1 MKRQIWLALFSA
13 ALLWLAWPPIPFTS
27 PILLIAFLPLMI
39 ALQEIEESDGKKK
52 GRIVFL
58 TSGLTFLVWNTAS
71 IYWVFNSLNAV
82 MPTFIAALLSLIP
95 FGLGAFLMTLSF
107 WLYRKIS
114 KKTKPLIADICLI
127 GFWISYEFLHQ
138 SWDLKFPWMTLGNGF
153 ATTPQLIQ
161 WYEYTGVFGGSFWI
175 LVSNILLFRIWIV
188 LRAEGGR
195 QKAKGYLIAFIIWIF
210 VPISLSILVYS
221 TYEEEINPSNVVVV
235 QPNIDPYGKHFIL
248 TPAQQTQKLI
258 DLSKT
263 KAQVNTEFFIW
274 PETALTG
281 MTEEE
286 DFRNTDNFKSVQVF
300 LDSFKNATVISG
312 AETYLIYDHQKTS
325 TARFSKENNF
335 WWDSFNTAVAI
346 ENTPKLQ
353 FYHKS
358 KLVPGV
364 EKMPFPEVLSVMSPL
379 FEKFG
384 GTPGGYGSQKEPSNL
399 YASSGIGVVP
409 AICYESIWGEWVAKS
424 VQQEAQF
431 ITIITNDGWWG
442 NTSGKDQHLDYASL
456 RAIENRRWVARSANT
471 GISAFINQRGEI
483 VQQTKWWEAAVIKQD
498 INLNSNLTF
507 YTTHPDWIV
516 YPFLLIGSIGV
527 LFLLFISFKERKT
540 G

>member
-114 KKTKPLIADICLI
+114 KKTKTLIADICLI

-248 TPAQQTQKLI
+248 TPAQQTKKLI

-300 LDSFKNATVISG
+300 LDSFK
-312 AETYLIYDHQKTS
+312 K
-325 TARFSKENNF
+325 
-335 WWDSFNTAVAI
+335 
-346 ENTPKLQ
+346 
-353 FYHKS
+353 
-358 KLVPGV
+358 
-364 EKMPFPEVLSVMSPL
+364 
-379 FEKFG
+379 
-384 GTPGGYGSQKEPSNL
+384 
-399 YASSGIGVVP
+399 
-409 AICYESIWGEWVAKS
+409 
-424 VQQEAQF
+424 
-431 ITIITNDGWWG
+431 
-442 NTSGKDQHLDYASL
+442 
-456 RAIENRRWVARSANT
+456 
-471 GISAFINQRGEI
+471 
-483 VQQTKWWEAAVIKQD
+483 
-498 INLNSNLTF
+498 
-507 YTTHPDWIV
+507 
-516 YPFLLIGSIGV
+516 
-527 LFLLFISFKERKT
+527 
-540 G
+540 